1 MPMREVVSI
10 IKLGASVIHNLPFAS
25 LELLEVSSSQPLK
38 KFEVFRGLRG
48 TVQVVDIIDIP
59 DDLHCFYLVTL
70 EGAYT
75 REPVWFEYDEVE
87 NASIVTLQSPSEPGQ
102 GVMA

>member
-38 KFEVFRGLRG
+38 KFEVSR
-48 TVQVVDIIDIP
+48 
-59 DDLHCFYLVTL
+59 
-70 EGAYT
+70 
-75 REPVWFEYDEVE
+75 
-87 NASIVTLQSPSEPGQ
+87 S
-102 GVMA
+102 